1 MGGNQQRAQEAQKA
15 ERGNNLGVYWDSW
28 FANECRTRETKR
40 NFTRWKRDERLKFW
54 REEQVIERT
63 DFPDKQVYLSDPQ
76 EWDDQ
81 LSWWRED
88 QENELLTLAGVPL
101 TKSKPKKRR
110 TVTA

>member
-1 MGGNQQRAQEAQKA
+1 MGDA
-15 ERGNNLGVYWDSW
+15 L
-28 FANECRTRETKR
+28 C
-40 NFTRWKRDERLKFW
+40 LKFW

-63 DFPDKQVYLSDPQ
+63 DFLDKQVYLSGPQ

-101 TKSKPKKRR
+101 TKSKSKKRKA
-110 TVTA
+110 VTAS